1 LKKNSSGFSLRSFI
15 SLASAGLFLLMTVTG
30 VVLYIEP
37 QGRVA
42 YWVGW
47 RFWGLSKTDWGNIHI
62 VSSLFFAVAA
72 GVHLWLNWKAFW
84 NYLTARVQAVLRH
97 RRELA
102 AAAVLTA
109 AVFFLS
115 LFRVAPVSWILDLGE
130 AAKASWVKDKS
141 YEPPFGHAEL
151 VGLKVL
157 CKKSDLDWNAAAEA
171 LKAAGIRFAS
181 PDALLK
187 DVAAANGMT
196 PREVF
201 RIMQDAAG
209 KKKGAARFS
218 SPDEVE
224 EKFAGTGVGRRKLA
238 WLADDLGLDMAVVNR
253 RLARA
258 GIRAKAD
265 ATLKDIAAASGYPAM
280 ELLKAILI
288 EGYEPARD

>member
-1 LKKNSSGFSLRSFI
+1 MKKNSSGFSLSSFI
-15 SLASAGLFLLMTVTG
+15 SLVSAGLFLMMTVTG
-30 VVLYIEP
+30 LVLYIEP
-37 QGRVA
+37 LGRVA

-47 RFWGLSKTDWGNIHI
+47 RFWGLSKTDWGDIHI

-84 NYLTARVQAVLRH
+84 NYLTARVRAVLRH

-109 AVFFLS
+109 AAFFLS
-115 LFRVAPVSWILDLGE
+115 LFRVAPVSWVLDLGA

-151 VGLKVL
+151 VGLRAL
-157 CKKSDLDWNAAAEA
+157 CRKSDLDWNAAAAA

-181 PDALLK
+181 PDEKLR
-187 DVAAANGMT
+187 DTAAANGMT
-196 PREVF
+196 PRGVF
-201 RIMQDAAG
+201 MVMQDAAG
-209 KKKGAARFS
+209 KKKEPPRFS
-218 SPDEVE
+218 SPAEVE

-238 WLADDLGLDMAVVNR
+238 WLADDLGLDPAVMNR

-258 GIRAKAD
+258 GIRARAD

-288 EGYEPARD
+288 DGYEPVRD